1 MTTSPASPR
10 PRRRSRITVQ
20 GWFHL
25 ALAVM
30 IALVVTGSVVGAELL
45 ARTARVSDQL
55 IEDIQPARAEALRL
69 QNALL
74 NQETGAR
81 GYVLAA
87 DRQFLTPYTEGRR
100 AEKDSATRLRR
111 RIGDRPVLRQDLETI
126 ERAAADW
133 RRTYADPLIAGVTP
147 GAPRPAGKSATE
159 RGKAAFD
166 HIRTLFGTQNRH
178 LAEAREE
185 NRSELAHIRTVR
197 DWVLAGMVAA
207 FLITAVV
214 LAVLVHTLVARPLA
228 GLRTASRRVAQGDF
242 QHHIPAEGPADIRAM
257 SNDVEAMRLRLVTE
271 LDASRVQH
279 EHLTRQAADLDAQAV
294 ELRRSNAEL
303 EQFAYVAS
311 HDLQEPLRKVASF
324 CQLLE
329 KRYGDKL
336 DERGTQYIEFAVDG
350 AKRMQTLIND
360 LLTFSRVGR
369 VNDAHVP
376 VSLGQ
381 TLDKAVAN
389 LTAAAEESGAVIQRP
404 AELPEI
410 TGDPM
415 LLVMLWQNL
424 IGNAIK
430 FRHPDRA
437 PHIEITCERD
447 PEATPAP
454 DADAGGETWR
464 LSVTDNG
471 IGIPEEFAEKVFVI
485 FQRLHGRDAYSGTGI
500 GLALCKKIVEFHG
513 GRIWI
518 DTTHTGGTRFC
529 LTLPTTPAGVPAPP
543 DAAAPAR
550 TTLEGQPA

>member
-1 MTTSPASPR
+1 
-10 PRRRSRITVQ
+10 
-20 GWFHL
+20 
-25 ALAVM
+25 M

-45 ARTARVSDQL
+45 ARTAHVSDEL

-69 QNALL
+69 QSALL

-81 GYVLAA
+81 GYVIAA
-87 DRQFLTPYTEGRR
+87 DPQFLAPYTQGQRDEQNAAARMRR
-100 AEKDSATRLRR
+100 L
-111 RIGDRPVLRQDLETI
+111 IGDRATLRADLDAI

-133 RRTYADPLIAGVTP
+133 RRTYADPLVAGVTP
-147 GAPRPAGKSATE
+147 GTPRPVDKGTTD
-159 RGKAAFD
+159 RGKTAFD
-166 HIRTLFGTQNRH
+166 HIRTLFTTQNGH
-178 LAEAREE
+178 LSQAREQS
-185 NRSELAHIRTVR
+185 RGELAHVRTVR
-197 DWVLAGMVAA
+197 NWVLGGMVAA
-207 FLITAVV
+207 FLVTGVV
-214 LAVLVHTLVARPLA
+214 LAVLAHTLVARPLA
-228 GLRTASRRVAQGDF
+228 GLRTASRRVARGEF
-242 QHHIPAEGPADIRAM
+242 QHRIPGEGPADIRALAA
-257 SNDVEAMRLRLVTE
+257 DVEEMRRRLVAE
-271 LDASRVQH
+271 LDASRAQQ
-279 EHLTRQAADLDAQAV
+279 EDLTRQAADLDAQAV

-329 KRYGDKL
+329 KRYGDRL
-336 DERGTQYIEFAVDG
+336 DERGTQYIAFAVDG
-350 AKRMQTLIND
+350 AKRMQILIND

-376 VSLGQ
+376 VALGQ
-381 TLDKAVAN
+381 ALDKAVAN
-389 LTAAAEESGAVIQRP
+389 LAAAAEESGAVVERP
-404 AELPEI
+404 DELPEI

-437 PHIEITCERD
+437 PRIRITCRQE
-447 PEATPAP
+447 PGHEE
-454 DADAGGETWR
+454 GGTEW
-464 LSVTDNG
+464 LLCVTDNG

-500 GLALCKKIVEFHG
+500 GLAVCKKIVEFHG

-518 DTTHTGGTRFC
+518 DTAHTDGARFC
-529 LTLPTTPAGVPAPP
+529 FTLPATTPDPSAVST
-543 DAAAPAR
+543 PAR

>member
-1 MTTSPASPR
+1 
-10 PRRRSRITVQ
+10 
-20 GWFHL
+20 
-25 ALAVM
+25 M

-55 IEDIQPARAEALRL
+55 IGDIQPARAEALRL

-81 GYVLAA
+81 GYALAA

-111 RIGDRPVLRQDLETI
+111 HIGDRPVLRQDLETI

-133 RRTYADPLIAGVTP
+133 RRTYADPLIADVAP
-147 GAPRPAGKSATE
+147 GAPRPTGKSATE

-166 HIRTLFGTQNRH
+166 HIRALFGTQNRH
-178 LAEAREE
+178 LAEAREHS
-185 NRSELAHIRTVR
+185 RSELAHIRTVR
-197 DWVLAGMVAA
+197 NWVLAGMVAA

-214 LAVLVHTLVARPLA
+214 LVVLVHTLVARPLA
-228 GLRTASRRVAQGDF
+228 GLRTASRRVAQGEF
-242 QHHIPAEGPADIRAM
+242 QYHITAEGPADIRAM
-257 SNDVEAMRLRLVTE
+257 SNDVEAMRRRLVAE

-336 DERGTQYIEFAVDG
+336 DERGTQYIAFAVDG

-389 LTAAAEESGAVIQRP
+389 LTAAAEESGAVIRRP

-447 PEATPAP
+447 P
-454 DADAGGETWR
+454 DAGPGPGPDGDAGSETWR
-464 LSVTDNG
+464 LCVTDNG
-471 IGIPEEFAEKVFVI
+471 IGIPEQFTEKVFVI

-518 DTTHTGGTRFC
+518 DATHTGGTRFC
-529 LTLPTTPAGVPAPP
+529 FTLPTTPAGVPASPEG
-543 DAAAPAR
+543 AAPAH
-550 TTLEGQPA
+550 TTPEGQPA